1 VLWCANDGN
10 QSAPLA
16 SMRRP
21 SSRECAISFL
31 ERAHCRGAY
40 TTESRF
46 DDRRSM
52 REFLS
57 WILCPVVWPLAIF
70 VGSPRWRV
78 KEGEGFEA

>member
-1 VLWCANDGN
+1 MVRERWKSICPSCYDAE
-10 QSAPLA
+10 AELA
-16 SMRRP
+16 RVRYQ
-21 SSRECAISFL
+21 FL

-40 TTESRF
+40 TTESRS

-57 WILCPVVWPLAIF
+57 WILCPVMWPLAIF
-70 VGSPRWRV
+70 VGNPRWRV